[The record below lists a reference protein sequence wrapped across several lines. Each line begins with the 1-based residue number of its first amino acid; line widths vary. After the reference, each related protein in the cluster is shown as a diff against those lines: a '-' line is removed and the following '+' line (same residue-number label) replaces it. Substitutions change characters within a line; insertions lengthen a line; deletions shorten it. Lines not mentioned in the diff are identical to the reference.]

1 MSAQNVPPLRP
12 LSRRV
17 LDRDDPL
24 AAARERTRIAAL
36 EEAERARVAAEV
48 EAEPERVRINADSC
62 ALLFHPHFPEPACYC
77 VIQEM
82 LVGKDFGN
90 LETAANKQE
99 HLYRLKLIIRKG
111 LSWKKFM
118 YLPRW
123 NRSIINWMKQR
134 EVEMPDEVDWDLVY
148 PYPTRRSLYPPG
160 SRKKKRDYSRDK
172 LSAPVLAFDE
182 GRPSTQNLTLLEQFM
197 CSGMEKSV
205 ETMAKAGFLVVP
217 TNDMVV
223 KIKAKADAQGVH
235 YTDEI
240 YTIRREQVTLIK
252 KSFLLWAIEKMNLG
266 LVTWLREEKG
276 EDISG
281 YKMLIAALNGFYKS
295 EEKALPLAKYIVE
308 KGETSKKD
316 INAATF
322 NVIDQGFVPALR
334 FLIEEAGAD
343 PRQVSID
350 EGETLLFF
358 ASYFADELSIG
369 TFRYLLEECKLDIL
383 AVDTGTNT
391 TALYNLTHCERYW
404 DFFDR
409 QTDAQRA
416 AIVELKTYL
425 QERVR
430 AAGGTVPPP
439 TPDYNDY

>member
-1 MSAQNVPPLRP
+1 
-12 LSRRV
+12 
-17 LDRDDPL
+17 
-24 AAARERTRIAAL
+24 
-36 EEAERARVAAEV
+36 
-48 EAEPERVRINADSC
+48 
-62 ALLFHPHFPEPACYC
+62 
-77 VIQEM
+77 
-82 LVGKDFGN
+82 
-90 LETAANKQE
+90 
-99 HLYRLKLIIRKG
+99 
-111 LSWKKFM
+111 
-118 YLPRW
+118 
-123 NRSIINWMKQR
+123 
-134 EVEMPDEVDWDLVY
+134 MPDEVDWTLVS
-148 PYPTRRSLYPPG
+148 PL
-160 SRKKKRDYSRDK
+160 RDYGRGK

-182 GRPSTQNLTLLEQFM
+182 FSPSTHNLTLLEQFM

-322 NVIDQGFVPALR
+322 NVIEEGFVPALR

-391 TALYNLTHCERYW
+391 TALYNLTHNQSYG
-404 DFFDR
+404 DYDHLL
-409 QTDAQRA
+409 TDEQRA
-416 AIVELKTYL
+416 LVVELKTYL